1 MHSNLSTFR
10 EAGDGFRAVELNIQH
25 TLHTT
30 INFICVKKLAGR
42 VASTADACAYFISMK
57 LD

>member
-10 EAGDGFRAVELNIQH
+10 ETGDGSCSRAER

-42 VASTADACAYFISMK
+42 LASTADACAYFISMK